1 MRIASVGAPGTT
13 DDGGATGREG
23 RHRQTQASTGGSDR
37 METLPTG
44 ISVLDRQFGGGL
56 PSGSVVVLKANPD
69 SQSELI
75 LDRFARV
82 RRCRYLTTV
91 RSADAVEAAL
101 SGDGDEETTVEA
113 TEEVGDLDEAAALT
127 GDLPEDGTLIVDSV
141 EPLEDDASPAA
152 YAEFLDGLRSRV
164 DDAGGVALLHALRGG
179 EDPRTRR
186 ITEQVADVV
195 FDLRTTVTG
204 TEIANRL
211 VVPKFRGG
219 AALEEPLKL
228 KLTDEVAVDTSRD
241 IA

>member
-1 MRIASVGAPGTT
+1 
-13 DDGGATGREG
+13 
-23 RHRQTQASTGGSDR
+23 

-44 ISVLDRQFGGGL
+44 ISVLDRQFGGGI

-75 LDRFARV
+75 LDRFARI

-91 RSADAVEAAL
+91 RSAEAVESAL
-101 SGDGDEETTVEA
+101 SLDGDEETTVEA
-113 TEEVGDLDEAAALT
+113 TQDAGDLHEAASLVD
-127 GDLPEDGTLIVDSV
+127 DLSEGETLIVDSV
-141 EPLEDDASPAA
+141 EPLEDGASPSA
-152 YAEFLDGLRSRV
+152 YAEFLDGVRSRV
-164 DDAGGVALLHALRGG
+164 DAAGGVALLHALRGG
-179 EDPRTRR
+179 EDPQTRR

-211 VVPKFRGG
+211 IVPKFRGG

-228 KLTDEVAVDTSRD
+228 KLTDTVAVDTSRD

>member
-1 MRIASVGAPGTT
+1 
-13 DDGGATGREG
+13 
-23 RHRQTQASTGGSDR
+23 

-44 ISVLDRQFGGGL
+44 ISALDRQFGGGL
-56 PSGSVVVLKANPD
+56 PSGSVGVLKANPD

-91 RSADAVEAAL
+91 RSAEAVEASL
-101 SGDGDEETTVEA
+101 SRDGDEETVVEA
-113 TEEVGDLDEAAALT
+113 ATGVTDLDEAAALT
-127 GDLPEDGTLIVDSV
+127 ADPPEAGTLIVDSM
-141 EPLEDDASPAA
+141 EPLEASASPAA
-152 YAEFLDGLRSRV
+152 YAEFLDAVRSRV

-211 VVPKFRGG
+211 IVPKFRGG

-228 KLTDEVAVDTSRD
+228 KLTDAVSVDTSRD

>member
-1 MRIASVGAPGTT
+1 
-13 DDGGATGREG
+13 
-23 RHRQTQASTGGSDR
+23 

-56 PSGSVVVLKANPD
+56 PSGSVVVLEADPD

-75 LDRFARV
+75 LNRFARI
-82 RRCRYLTTV
+82 RRCRYVTTV
-91 RSADAVEAAL
+91 RSVGSVEAALRGDGNEDTAVEAADV
-101 SGDGDEETTVEA
+101 DGDVR
-113 TEEVGDLDEAAALT
+113 EVASLTDALPD
-127 GDLPEDGTLIVDSV
+127 GGTLIVDSV
-141 EPLEDDASPAA
+141 EPLERAASPSA
-152 YAEFLDGLRSRV
+152 YAEFLDGVRSRAA
-164 DDAGGVALLHALRGG
+164 DADGVALLHALRGG
-179 EDPRTRR
+179 EDPQARR

-195 FDLRTTVTG
+195 FDLRTSVTG

-211 VVPKFRGG
+211 VVAKFRGG

>member
-1 MRIASVGAPGTT
+1 MG
-13 DDGGATGREG
+13 
-23 RHRQTQASTGGSDR
+23 
-37 METLPTG
+37 TLPTG

-56 PSGSVVVLKANPD
+56 PSGSVVVLKADPD

-75 LDRFARV
+75 LNRFARA

-91 RSADAVEAAL
+91 RSPGAVEAAL
-101 SGDGDEETTVEA
+101 SFDGDEETTVEA
-113 TEEVGDLDEAAALT
+113 ADDGGDLDETLSLT
-127 GDLPEDGTLIVDSV
+127 GDLPESGTLIVDSV
-141 EPLEDDASPAA
+141 EPLEGRASPSS
-152 YAEFLDGLRSRV
+152 YAEFLDGIRDRV
-164 DDAGGVALLHALRGG
+164 DDAGGLALLHALRGG

-186 ITEQVADVV
+186 VTEQVADVV

-211 VVPKFRGG
+211 IVPKFRGG

>member
-1 MRIASVGAPGTT
+1 
-13 DDGGATGREG
+13 
-23 RHRQTQASTGGSDR
+23 

-91 RSADAVEAAL
+91 RSADAVEAGL

-113 TEEVGDLDEAAALT
+113 TDEVGDLDEATSLA
-127 GDLPEDGTLIVDSV
+127 GDLPDEGTLIVDSV
-141 EPLEDDASPAA
+141 EPLEEGASAAA
-152 YAEFLDGLRSRV
+152 YAEFLDGIRSSV
-164 DDAGGVALLHALRGG
+164 DEAGGIALLHALRGG
-179 EDPRTRR
+179 EDPRARR

-211 VVPKFRGG
+211 VIPKFRGG

-228 KLTDEVAVDTSRD
+228 KLTDAVAVDTSRD

>member
-1 MRIASVGAPGTT
+1 MV
-13 DDGGATGREG
+13 
-23 RHRQTQASTGGSDR
+23 
-37 METLPTG
+37 TLPTG

-75 LDRFARV
+75 LNRFARI

-91 RSADAVEAAL
+91 RSAGAVEAAL
-101 SGDGDEETTVEA
+101 SPDGVEETTVEA
-113 TEEVGDLDEAAALT
+113 PNDARDLDEAASLT
-127 GDLPEDGTLIVDSV
+127 EDLPENGTLIVDSV
-141 EPLEDDASPAA
+141 EPLEAETAPSA
-152 YAEFLDGLRSRV
+152 YAEFLDGVRSRV
-164 DDAGGVALLHALRGG
+164 DDADGVALLHALRGG

-186 ITEQVADVV
+186 VTEQIADVV

-211 VVPKFRGG
+211 VVSKFRGG

>member
-1 MRIASVGAPGTT
+1 
-13 DDGGATGREG
+13 
-23 RHRQTQASTGGSDR
+23 

-75 LDRFARV
+75 LNRFARI

-91 RSADAVEAAL
+91 RSAESVEAAL
-101 SGDGDEETTVEA
+101 SRDGDEETAVEA
-113 TEEVGDLDEAAALT
+113 PDDAGDLDEAASLT
-127 GDLPEDGTLIVDSV
+127 EDLPENGTLVVDSV
-141 EPLEDDASPAA
+141 EPLEAETGPSA
-152 YAEFLDGLRSRV
+152 YAEFLDGVRSRV
-164 DDAGGVALLHALRGG
+164 DDADGVALLHALRGG

-186 ITEQVADVV
+186 VTEQVADVV

-211 VVPKFRGG
+211 VVSKFRGG

>member
-1 MRIASVGAPGTT
+1 
-13 DDGGATGREG
+13 
-23 RHRQTQASTGGSDR
+23 

-44 ISVLDRQFGGGL
+44 VSVLDRQFGGGF
-56 PSGSVVVLKANPD
+56 PSGSVVVLKSNPD

-91 RSADAVEAAL
+91 RSAGAVEAAL
-101 SGDGDEETTVEA
+101 SRDGDGETTVEA
-113 TEEVGDLDEAAALT
+113 TDEVGDLDEAASLT
-127 GDLPEDGTLIVDSV
+127 TDLPEEGTLIVDSV
-141 EPLEDDASPAA
+141 EPLERGASPAA
-152 YAEFLDGLRSRV
+152 YAEFLDGVRARV
-164 DDAGGVALLHALRGG
+164 DDADGVALLHALRGG
-179 EDPRTRR
+179 EDPQARR
-186 ITEQVADVV
+186 ITEQVADIV

-211 VVPKFRGG
+211 VVAKFRGG

>member
-1 MRIASVGAPGTT
+1 MRIAGAADSEPSDLGA
-13 DDGGATGREG
+13 ATGREG

-44 ISVLDRQFGGGL
+44 ISALDRQFGGGL
-56 PSGSVVVLKANPD
+56 PSGSVVVLEADPD

-91 RSADAVEAAL
+91 RSAEAVAAAL
-101 SGDGDEETTVEA
+101 SRDGDEETTVEG
-113 TEEVGDLDEAAALT
+113 TDETGDLDEAASLT
-127 GDLPEDGTLIVDSV
+127 SDLPEKATLIVDSV

-152 YAEFLDGLRSRV
+152 YAEFLDGVCARV
-164 DDAGGVALLHALRGG
+164 DDADGVALLHALRGG

-186 ITEQVADVV
+186 VTEQVADVV

-211 VVPKFRGG
+211 IVPKFRGG

>member
-1 MRIASVGAPGTT
+1 
-13 DDGGATGREG
+13 
-23 RHRQTQASTGGSDR
+23 

-44 ISVLDRQFGGGL
+44 ISVLDRQFGGGF

-75 LDRFARV
+75 LNRFARI

-91 RSADAVEAAL
+91 RSAGAVEAAL
-101 SGDGDEETTVEA
+101 GLDGDEETTVEA
-113 TEEVGDLDEAAALT
+113 PDDAGDLDEAASLT
-127 GDLPEDGTLIVDSV
+127 EDLPENGTLIVDSV
-141 EPLEDDASPAA
+141 EPLEAETRPST
-152 YAEFLDGLRSRV
+152 YAEFLDGVRSRV
-164 DDAGGVALLHALRGG
+164 DDADGVALLHALRGG

-186 ITEQVADVV
+186 VTEQVADVV

-204 TEIANRL
+204 TEVTNRL
-211 VVPKFRGG
+211 VVSKFRGG